1 MITEKEFEKL
11 SLKEQVKY
19 FEGLGIDFIVENS
32 AEKVL
37 FDEKEESDDMLIGF
51 YDNKNIE
58 WGKLKRLSIWCNF
71 INSEY
76 EVITAKGSYKEEA
89 RLIPIKK
96 FCSKDLFKEY
106 EKEDAKRKA
115 FKVLSKFVNEEELKN
130 V

>member
-19 FEGLGIDFIVENS
+19 FEDLGIDFIVENS

-115 FKVLSKFVNEEELKN
+115 FKILSKFVNEEELKN
-130 V
+130 D